1 LQLLSNY
8 KKEVEIIHAKHYMLL
23 QNVDTAA
30 ALEKNELEAQRDIVF
45 RNMILADV
53 WSRTDSIC

>member
-1 LQLLSNY
+1 
-8 KKEVEIIHAKHYMLL
+8 MLL

>member
-8 KKEVEIIHAKHYMLL
+8 EKEVEIIRAKHYMLL

-30 ALEKNELEAQRDIVF
+30 ALMKNELEAQRDIVF